1 MGIFSRSKNA
11 TERVL
16 LMHIGSSSVTG
27 CLVDVEEKKSTL
39 VASITSDIAVLAD
52 LTQSQ
57 FEREMEHALRRTLNS
72 ISDLKLSP
80 PNRCSVYLASP
91 WYASQVRVAK
101 ASRPT
106 TFVVSQSVLDD
117 MVTREIKAFEDEE
130 MAQHKGTHNALRAI
144 EKQTLQV
151 TLNGYPNASPIG
163 VSVKELALSVFISV
177 APEHMLARIE
187 EILTHTYHKS
197 VSFAT
202 SLSATFLVVRDFFPH
217 QEEYLLMD
225 IGGEVTDI
233 SLVRE
238 NTLVQSVSF
247 PFGRNYILRKLARG
261 LGRSLDEAA
270 VFCMLYAEDK
280 VEASMK
286 ASCDKILGEAKNRYL
301 EAFQNALYSLSSEIS
316 VPDTLM
322 LSSGADVS
330 EWFTQIITH
339 EDFHQYALSG
349 KELKVVVLG
358 GEIFHDA
365 LQFGEGVRRDPVLMI
380 EALAETDS
388 VRRLQA
394 ARSQ

>member
-1 MGIFSRSKNA
+1 MGIFSRSTKH

-27 CLVDVEEKKSTL
+27 CLVDVQEKISTL
-39 VASITSDIAVLAD
+39 VASVTTEITVLAD
-52 LTQSQ
+52 LTQTQ
-57 FEREMEHALRRTLNS
+57 FEREMEHAFRKTLAE
-72 ISDLKLSP
+72 ISNLKLP
-80 PNRCSVYLASP
+80 PPDRCSVYLASP
-91 WYASQVRVAK
+91 WYASQVRIAK
-101 ASRPT
+101 TARSAS
-106 TFVVSQSVLDD
+106 FVVSQALLND
-117 MVTREIKAFEDEE
+117 MVVREIKAFEDEE
-130 MAQHKGTHNALRAI
+130 MAQHAGTHNVLRAI

-151 TLNGYPNASPIG
+151 TLNGYANANPIG
-163 VSVKELALSVFISV
+163 LSVKELALSVFISV
-177 APEHMLARIE
+177 APEHMLTQLE
-187 EILTHTYHKS
+187 EILKHTYHKS

-202 SLSATFLVVRDFFPH
+202 SLSAAFLIVRDFFPH
-217 QEEYLLMD
+217 QDQYLLMD

-233 SLVRE
+233 SLVRD
-238 NTLVQSVSF
+238 NTLVQTVSF

-286 ASCDKILGEAKNRYL
+286 VACDKILSDAKNRYL

-322 LSSGADVS
+322 LSVGPDVS

-358 GEIFHDA
+358 GELFHEA
-365 LQFGEGVRRDPVLMI
+365 LKFGEGVRRDPVLMM
-380 EALAETDS
+380 EVLAETDS
-388 VRRLQA
+388 VQRLQA